1 MYQTKFSAADIH
13 AAFVN
18 DRNRAY
24 KVFFSE
30 HVEVSGEISYIGPDR
45 YDRPS
50 IEMGGNHYNGS
61 QVVFIFTSGYDK
73 NVTIE
78 KNQNVTISG
87 ECRGALQNGTVVIEN
102 CKIL

>member
-1 MYQTKFSAADIH
+1 MYQTKYRAEDIH

-30 HVEVSGEISYIGPDR
+30 YVESSGVVTYIGPDR

-50 IEMGGNHYNGS
+50 IEMGGDHYDTS
-61 QVVFIFTSGYDK
+61 HVVFIFGSGYDK
-73 NVTIE
+73 NVEIK
-78 KNQNVTISG
+78 KNQPLTIHG
-87 ECRGALQNGTVVIEN
+87 ECRGALQNGTVLIDN